1 MSFGL
6 DSIQLTMNTMAIWNG
21 TIKPVQTKVDIC
33 GSLYAIKQTKK
44 PTKQTNQKKKPSFN
58 DLPWIV
64 PFPTKIMLEGGEQ
77 TANVTQDPEQS

>member
-1 MSFGL
+1 MPSNKQKNQP
-6 DSIQLTMNTMAIWNG
+6 S
-21 TIKPVQTKVDIC
+21 
-33 GSLYAIKQTKK
+33 KQTKK
-44 PTKQTNQKKKPSFN
+44 KPFFN